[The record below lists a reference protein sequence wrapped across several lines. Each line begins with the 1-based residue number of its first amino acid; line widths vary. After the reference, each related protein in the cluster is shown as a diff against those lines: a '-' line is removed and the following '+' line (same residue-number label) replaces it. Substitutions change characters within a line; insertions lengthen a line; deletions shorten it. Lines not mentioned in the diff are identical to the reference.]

1 MFSIG
6 LDWQRD
12 AKGYRRADMGRY
24 GQSIVRNGGEWI
36 STQPLIKGDMLYA
49 EFAGIRTAEQLLNFV
64 NRYGFL
70 TSALGSSGAAID
82 PVTLKLRDEGYEGEL
97 VDEFLEKARL
107 VALVMKA
114 ENAGRKSLPSKDSLS
129 LSRIL
134 DGEVQGEFSLA
145 PDRKHGFRFVFQA
158 TSLMNAI
165 WIQLAQK
172 ALGGIKFQTCRHCGA
187 WFEVGAGTGKRADS
201 DFCRTSHRVA
211 FNRNLHRKGA

>member
-12 AKGYRRADMGRY
+12 AEGYRRADMGRH
-24 GQSIVRNGGEWI
+24 GQSIVRNGGKWI
-36 STQPLIKGDMLYA
+36 STQPLVKGDMLYA
-49 EFAGIRTAEQLLNFV
+49 EFAGIKTAEQVLNFV

-70 TSALGSSGAAID
+70 ISAFGRFGGAID

-97 VDEFLEKARL
+97 VDEHLKNARL
-107 VALVMKA
+107 VRLIMKA
-114 ENAGRKSLPSKDSLS
+114 ENAGRKSLSSKDSLA
-129 LSRIL
+129 LSGIL
-134 DGEVQGEFSLA
+134 DREVQGEFSLA
-145 PDRKHGFRFVFQA
+145 PDRERGFRFVFQA

-172 ALGGIKFQTCRHCGA
+172 VSGGIKFQACRHCGA

-201 DFCRTSHRVA
+201 DFCKTSHRVA
-211 FNRNLHRKGA
+211 FNRKLHCKGA